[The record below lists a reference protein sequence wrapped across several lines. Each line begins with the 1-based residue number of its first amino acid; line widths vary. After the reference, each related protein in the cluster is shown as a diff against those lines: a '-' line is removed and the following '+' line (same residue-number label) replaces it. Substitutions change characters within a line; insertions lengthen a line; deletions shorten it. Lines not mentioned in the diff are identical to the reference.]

1 MLKCM
6 SLFYFLFYLPFLF
19 SFHVLLPFRSTFLP
33 VPNYAGLTNAGF
45 LRFGFCFGFSLVSA
59 SSLCKCEVT
68 ASREQ
73 IIKGSSGTVR

>member
-1 MLKCM
+1 M
-6 SLFYFLFYLPFLF
+6 SLFHLFYF
-19 SFHVLLPFRSTFLP
+19 SFIFHFCYLFEFLLPFRSTLLP